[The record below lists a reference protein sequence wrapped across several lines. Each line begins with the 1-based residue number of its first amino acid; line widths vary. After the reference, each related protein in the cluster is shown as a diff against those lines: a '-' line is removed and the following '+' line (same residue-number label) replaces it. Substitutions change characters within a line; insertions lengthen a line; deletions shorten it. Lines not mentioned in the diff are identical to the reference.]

1 MAESKRIYRI
11 QTTTV
16 SEINRVLAQIA
27 DRLDELEGF
36 RGEPTIRD
44 TFKVVAED
52 EEDTVLHSFRGT

>member
-1 MAESKRIYRI
+1 MNL
-11 QTTTV
+11 

-52 EEDTVLHSFRGT
+52 DEDTIIHSFRGTE